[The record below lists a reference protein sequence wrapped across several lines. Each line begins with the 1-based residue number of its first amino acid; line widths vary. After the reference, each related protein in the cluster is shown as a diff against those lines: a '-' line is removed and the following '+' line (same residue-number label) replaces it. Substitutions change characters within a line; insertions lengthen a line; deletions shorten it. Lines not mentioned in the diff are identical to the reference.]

1 MGDSL
6 RFVGKAIKQGTIC
19 TPLAKRLNA
28 AFLFCA
34 IFQKNSEKGI
44 KNEKKAYIYTA

>member
-1 MGDSL
+1 MKLFISVTAANMNG
-6 RFVGKAIKQGTIC
+6 AMTKQGTIC

-34 IFQKNSEKGI
+34 IFQKISEKGI
-44 KNEKKAYIYTA
+44 L